1 MPNTERAVMSMTKYI
16 NERYDD
22 TFISVYGS
30 LLEMVRMTPEKA
42 ERHIRQTL
50 KYLYVRQGND
60 WTGRGDI
67 GNAGLDAS
75 VAAHEA
81 VLAELSVGTVAKKG
95 V

>member
-1 MPNTERAVMSMTKYI
+1 MSMTNYL

-22 TFISVYGS
+22 TFMSVYAA
-30 LLEMVRMTPEKA
+30 LLEMARLAPDKT

-81 VLAELSVGTVAKKG
+81 VLAELSVSATAQKG

>member
-1 MPNTERAVMSMTKYI
+1 MSMTKYI

-22 TFISVYGS
+22 TYLSVYAS
-30 LLEMVRMTPEKA
+30 LLEVARMAPDKA

-60 WTGRGDI
+60 WTGRGAV

-81 VLAELSVGTVAKKG
+81 VLAELWSNDTAQKG
-95 V
+95 A

>member
-1 MPNTERAVMSMTKYI
+1 MSMTNYI

-22 TFISVYGS
+22 TYLSVYAS
-30 LLEMVRMTPEKA
+30 LLEMARMAPDKA

-60 WTGRGDI
+60 WTGRGAI

-81 VLAELSVGTVAKKG
+81 VLAELSASEQHRKEYES
-95 V
+95 

>member
-1 MPNTERAVMSMTKYI
+1 MADYLDQ
-16 NERYDD
+16 RYDD
-22 TFISVYGS
+22 TFEAVFEALY
-30 LLEMVRMTPEKA
+30 EMARMTPVNA

-81 VLAELSVGTVAKKG
+81 VLAELTANGRDRKG

>member
-1 MPNTERAVMSMTKYI
+1 MSMTNYL

-22 TFISVYGS
+22 TFMSVYAA
-30 LLEMVRMTPEKA
+30 LLEMARLAPDKA

-50 KYLYVRQGND
+50 KHLYVRQGND

-81 VLAELSVGTVAKKG
+81 VLAELSVSATAQKG